1 MAMFGVIWG
10 VGGVLMLLG
19 MAVIKLTPP
28 SLEAFNFTLS
38 WYHWLVLVLNT
49 AIVLYFKGYRAL
61 HLALAPRIAARAV
74 HLSQNPSL
82 KRVLLAPFFCMGYFD
97 IIKRKKIATYAMTV
111 GMVALIMLVRTFPQ
125 PMRGV
130 VDLAVT
136 GGLAMGFLSLVLRTA
151 QAFWIGSFDYS
162 PMMAD

>member
-1 MAMFGVIWG
+1 MAFAGVIWG
-10 VGGVLMLLG
+10 IGGVLMLLG

-28 SLEAFNFTLS
+28 TIEAFDYSLS

-74 HLSQNPSL
+74 FLSQNPTPL
-82 KRVLLAPFFCMGYFD
+82 RVLLAPFFCIGYFQ
-97 IIKRKKIATYAMTV
+97 IIKKKKIATYGMTV
-111 GMVALIMLVRTFPQ
+111 GMVALILLVRSFPQ
-125 PMRGV
+125 PWRGV

-136 GGLAMGFLSLVLRTA
+136 GGLTIGFLSVILRTV
-151 QAFWIGSFDYS
+151 QAFWVGQFDYS